1 MSLINKRIADSIRR
15 YPTLY
20 RCRTDVLEHWF
31 CVIGNGM
38 EWQDGQLVSIFDE
51 PPLRTVEQLVAE
63 NTKWMRE
70 RLEEDDNEMDAS
82 TLARYR
88 VMIQQ
93 ESTRIRFTVENA
105 SDIALVEWSHNTPT
119 RLRDS
124 FSAKSIYPLCAY
136 SRMSQVP
143 DDVDPEWLAA
153 VREMIFVVFRS
164 EPSQYGFD
172 PETNAKQHETNIQF
186 ASQTLASL
194 ARRFGDGGRPASYES
209 WCSRQRAFNIKVK
222 AMIQDILTGE

>member
-51 PPLRTVEQLVAE
+51 SPLPTVEQLAAE
-63 NTKWMRE
+63 STKWMRE
-70 RLEEDDNEMDAS
+70 RLEEDANEMDAS

-88 VMIQQ
+88 VMIEQ
-93 ESTRIRFTVENA
+93 ESTRVRFTVENA
-105 SDIALVEWSHNTPT
+105 SDLALVSWSHYLNPV
-119 RLRDS
+119 LKNVAS
-124 FSAKSIYPLCAY
+124 PKSIYPLCAY

-143 DDVDPEWLAA
+143 DDVDPEYLAA
-153 VREMIFVVFRS
+153 VREMIFEVFS
-164 EPSQYGFD
+164 CHNNGASNEQ
-172 PETNAKQHETNIQF
+172 TWANVKF
-186 ASQTLASL
+186 ASEVLSNLA
-194 ARRFGDGGRPASYES
+194 ARFGHGGLPLSFVDYN
-209 WCSRQRAFNIKVK
+209 WRQAANQNKVK

>member
-20 RCRTDVLEHWF
+20 RCRTDVLEQWF

-38 EWQDGQLVSIFDE
+38 EWQDGQLVSI
-51 PPLRTVEQLVAE
+51 L

-70 RLEEDDNEMDAS
+70 RLEEDANEMDAS

-105 SDIALVEWSHNTPT
+105 SDLALVEWSHNTPT
-119 RLRDS
+119 RIKDS
-124 FSAKSIYPLCAY
+124 FSAKSIYPLCSY

-143 DDVDPEWLAA
+143 DDVDPEYLAA

-172 PETNAKQHETNIQF
+172 PETNAKQHEANIQF
-186 ASQTLASL
+186 ASQTLAHL
-194 ARRFGDGGRPASYES
+194 AQRFGDGGRPASYES

-222 AMIQDILTGE
+222 AMIQDILTGV